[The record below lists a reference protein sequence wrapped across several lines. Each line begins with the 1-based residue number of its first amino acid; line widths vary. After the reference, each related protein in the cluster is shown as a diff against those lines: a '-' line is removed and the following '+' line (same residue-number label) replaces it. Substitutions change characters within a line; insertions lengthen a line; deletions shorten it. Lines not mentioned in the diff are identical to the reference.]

1 MTSTLS
7 GLEIFTGSSYKGSI
21 FPTVAKIVR
30 AIGSFEKSRVREI
43 GDEIIE
49 HECRKIN
56 GNKVWYRE
64 VRETTVFM
72 STVFMSLN
80 LLFRLYTRNG
90 AIMNKNSQK
99 F

>member
-30 AIGSFEKSRVREI
+30 AIGSFEKSRVRDI

-72 STVFMSLN
+72 SLN